1 MIKNYKLS
9 IIAFATLAIVC
20 SCNGGNSKVSD
31 TRCPELVECAEN
43 SNAKYER
50 QKGGKDF
57 IRVEYVDSVY
67 RIIQR
72 IDDDMISTYPKS
84 LGNLRLFMYKQILS
98 SSTRIHKLLSENN
111 VYYELLVQS
120 KNGEIVSSGTL
131 TPYEITN
138 ALKGKPISWLR
149 CPELEKKAKR
159 HNASTEGP
167 KGMTVKV
174 EYVDT
179 VYRIIQIVD
188 EKEIPAEKLQMFYGN
203 MKPNMIASLS
213 AASEKERSL
222 YQQMVEYRVTF
233 EHVVKSKN
241 TGELIVS
248 TIITPD
254 EIAEAL
260 KYTLTSYDELKTNV
274 NTIKKSLPRQMEA
287 GYTITDISC
296 DDGVVTFEIQIDES
310 MKNFDEATIIRKW
323 PKENQ
328 AITLFDLTTGQTF
341 YGIAAKNSVKINYH
355 FLGSKGTK
363 ELTIS
368 FTHEEVVKYNN
379 LMKKILESKKK

>member
-1 MIKNYKLS
+1 
-9 IIAFATLAIVC
+9 
-20 SCNGGNSKVSD
+20 
-31 TRCPELVECAEN
+31 
-43 SNAKYER
+43 
-50 QKGGKDF
+50 
-57 IRVEYVDSVY
+57 
-67 RIIQR
+67 
-72 IDDDMISTYPKS
+72 
-84 LGNLRLFMYKQILS
+84 
-98 SSTRIHKLLSENN
+98 
-111 VYYELLVQS
+111 
-120 KNGEIVSSGTL
+120 
-131 TPYEITN
+131 
-138 ALKGKPISWLR
+138 
-149 CPELEKKAKR
+149 
-159 HNASTEGP
+159 
-167 KGMTVKV
+167 
-174 EYVDT
+174 
-179 VYRIIQIVD
+179 
-188 EKEIPAEKLQMFYGN
+188 
-203 MKPNMIASLS
+203 
-213 AASEKERSL
+213 
-222 YQQMVEYRVTF
+222 MVEYRVTF

-341 YGIAAKNSVKINYH
+341 YGIAAKNTVKINYH